1 MDKEGNG
8 KLKTPKGAMEFKMP
22 HRSRPG
28 LIWRKAAVLGSLW
41 AASEI
46 ILGSFLHNA
55 HVPFSGEFLTAIGII
70 LLIAGHRLWPER
82 GLLWRTGFIC
92 AAMKS
97 VSPSAVIFGPM
108 LAISMEGILCEV
120 GVRLAGGNLAG
131 YALAGGLAM
140 CWAPMHKLCNLLLFY
155 GPDTIKIYLRG
166 VEWLRL
172 SAGFAMNNSW
182 APIAF
187 LFTAYFL
194 LGAIVALA
202 GMRAG
207 MAEGSVQLLYSRNEN
222 VKPVGKHGN
231 TVRKYSKIA
240 LFLHLSL
247 VSAVM
252 AYSRLIP
259 VQFLIG
265 VTAAYAYIC
274 ARSYL
279 RALALL
285 KHTGLWAGILVT
297 SLIAGVILGSATSG
311 LYMALRAFILTLG
324 FAAIGEEL
332 LNPAIRSRLE
342 KLGGGVFFETLEYAF
357 LALPGI
363 IAGLP
368 SGREFARRPLA
379 VLGGVVARAPFLLD
393 SMQSSSPS

>member
-1 MDKEGNG
+1 
-8 KLKTPKGAMEFKMP
+8 MP
-22 HRSRPG
+22 HLSRPG

-97 VSPSAVIFGPM
+97 ISPSAIIFGPM
-108 LAISMEGILCEV
+108 LAISMEGILCEA
-120 GVRLAGGNLAG
+120 GVRLGGGNLAG

-140 CWAPMHKLCNLLLFY
+140 CWAPIHKLGNLLLFY
-155 GPDTIKIYLRG
+155 GPDTLKIYLRG
-166 VEWLRL
+166 IEWLRQ
-172 SAGFAMNNSW
+172 SAGFTMNNSW
-182 APIAF
+182 VPIA
-187 LFTAYFL
+187 LLLTSYFL
-194 LGAIVALA
+194 LGTVVALA

-207 MAEGSVQLLYSRNEN
+207 TTEGSVQLFSSRNET
-222 VKPVGKHGN
+222 VKPDGQQGN
-231 TVRKYSKIA
+231 TNNTNRKYSKIA
-240 LFLHLSL
+240 LLLHLSL
-247 VSAVM
+247 VAVVM

-259 VQFLIG
+259 AQLFIG
-265 VTAAYAYIC
+265 GTAAYAYIC
-274 ARSYL
+274 ARSYP

-285 KHTGLWAGILVT
+285 KHTGLWIGILVT
-297 SLIAGVILGSATSG
+297 SLLAGVILGSAASG
-311 LYMALRAFILTLG
+311 FYMALRAFILTVG
-324 FAAIGEEL
+324 FAAIGEGL

-342 KLGGGVFFETLEYAF
+342 SLCGGVFFETLESAF

-379 VLGGVVARAPFLLD
+379 VLGGMVARAPFLLD
-393 SMQSSSPS
+393 SMQGSSAYPIRKRPAG